1 MKKKIKAIISIH
13 LWIIVA
19 IPIVMC
25 SLIEKVFLGDVTDD
39 DIKCAPKSLQTF
51 AEKLSDILSHWIY

>member
-25 SLIEKVFLGDVTDD
+25 FLIEKAFLGDVTDD
-39 DIKCAPKSLQTF
+39 DIKCAPKPLQTLT
-51 AEKLSDILSHWIY
+51 EKLSDILSHWIN

>member
-25 SLIEKVFLGDVTDD
+25 FLIEKAFLGDVTDD
-39 DIKCAPKSLQTF
+39 DIKCAPKPLQTI
-51 AEKLSDILSHWIY
+51 AERLSNILSQWIN